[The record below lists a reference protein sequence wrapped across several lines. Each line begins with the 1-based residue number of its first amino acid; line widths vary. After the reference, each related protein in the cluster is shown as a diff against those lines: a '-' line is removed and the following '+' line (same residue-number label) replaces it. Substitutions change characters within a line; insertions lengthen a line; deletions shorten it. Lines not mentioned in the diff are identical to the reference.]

1 MFMPS
6 TQDLTSAKIVMA
18 SLKAL
23 SDFLWGAPLLC
34 LLLGTGVYLTALLRG
49 MAQRKAIWAASLALG
64 RTDEENAGTKKDGI
78 TAFSSLAT
86 ELAATIGIGN
96 LIGVVSAMTLG
107 GPGALLW
114 MEVSALFGL
123 STKLVESTLSVKHR
137 ISREGKPPLGG
148 PMVTLSTAFPN
159 PTIGKVLG
167 RLYAFLAVLCAFGMG
182 NLIQASSITQAL
194 RSTLG
199 VRTVHAGFALGLIT
213 LFSVLGGM
221 RKISKLASFLV
232 PAMGALYLSGCLW
245 ILFCHAEHLIP
256 AVREIFLSAFCPS
269 AVTGGLFGTVTVSFL
284 TCLRYGIARGVFSN
298 EAGLGAGGIAAA
310 ASSEKDHVR
319 QGWISSSG
327 VFYDT
332 ILICSVTGLSY
343 ACSGVAAKAGEGALF
358 LTSGQ
363 AVDPRN
369 PTDLLIAAFETS
381 FGRFGGIFLG
391 GCITL
396 FALATILGWA
406 VQGEAAF
413 TWLFGEKYV
422 GTYRIFYAICPIL
435 GAVFS
440 LDLIWM
446 VSDLANGLLA
456 LPNLICLWVLA
467 PGICKEILGGLKSP
481 QPD

>member
-1 MFMPS
+1 MFVYRFF
-6 TQDLTSAKIVMA
+6 Q
-18 SLKAL
+18 SLH
-23 SDFLWGAPLLC
+23 
-34 LLLGTGVYLTALLRG
+34 R
-49 MAQRKAIWAASLALG
+49 
-64 RTDEENAGTKKDGI
+64 
-78 TAFSSLAT
+78 
-86 ELAATIGIGN
+86 
-96 LIGVVSAMTLG
+96 
-107 GPGALLW
+107 
-114 MEVSALFGL
+114 
-123 STKLVESTLSVKHR
+123 LVERDVGDFGRRAVEVTAAAEILHDELHVHR
-137 ISREGKPPLGG
+137 AVRAGRDLRRSAPAHTREGCAHA
-148 PMVTLSTAFPN
+148 VD
-159 PTIGKVLG
+159 VDEVVD
-167 RLYAFLAVLCAFGMG
+167 RLRRDDG
-182 NLIQASSITQAL
+182 
-194 RSTLG
+194 
-199 VRTVHAGFALGLIT
+199 
-213 LFSVLGGM
+213 
-221 RKISKLASFLV
+221 
-232 PAMGALYLSGCLW
+232 
-245 ILFCHAEHLIP
+245 
-256 AVREIFLSAFCPS
+256 
-269 AVTGGLFGTVTVSFL
+269 
-284 TCLRYGIARGVFSN
+284 
-298 EAGLGAGGIAAA
+298 
-310 ASSEKDHVR
+310 
-319 QGWISSSG
+319 
-327 VFYDT
+327 YDT